1 MKLIEKYAFLIGDIC
16 KDQQTGKK
24 KLQKLMYLIER
35 KGVQLDLRYSIH
47 FFGPYSARLDHAIH
61 ILENEEW
68 LDIDT
73 SRQTHRIIMKESA
86 STQLEEENA
95 LAEAESALVDE
106 VRAAFYDKSPM
117 ELEALTTI
125 DYVATTLLHGTATRD
140 DVINQVKMI
149 KGKKFS
155 SQELEKEYDVLIE
168 QGYLSA

>member
-1 MKLIEKYAFLIGDIC
+1 MNLLDKYALLIGDIC
-16 KDQQTGKK
+16 ADKKTGKK
-24 KLQKLMYLIER
+24 KLQKIMYLIER

-47 FFGPYSARLDHAIH
+47 FFGPYSSRLDQAIH
-61 ILENEEW
+61 ILENEGRLE
-68 LDIDT
+68 IDT
-73 SRQTHRIIMKESA
+73 SRQTHRIIMEEPMSEPLEAGEA
-86 STQLEEENA
+86 S
-95 LAEAESALVDE
+95 LVDM
-106 VRAAFYDKSPM
+106 VREAFYDKSPM

-140 DVINQVKMI
+140 DVIKQVKII

>member
-1 MKLIEKYAFLIGDIC
+1 MNMLEKYAFLIGDIC
-16 KDQQTGKK
+16 KDHQTGKK

-47 FFGPYSARLDHAIH
+47 FFGPYSSKLDHIIH
-61 ILENEEW
+61 ILENEDW

-73 SRQTHRIIMKESA
+73 SGQTHRIIMKKEGNG
-86 STQLEEENA
+86 QLSKEDNI
-95 LAEAESALVDE
+95 LVDM
-106 VRAAFYDKSPM
+106 VRKAFYDKSPM

-125 DYVATTLLHGTATRD
+125 DYVATTLLHGNATRA
-140 DVINQVKMI
+140 DVIKQVKII

>member
-1 MKLIEKYAFLIGDIC
+1 MNMLKKYAFLIGDIC
-16 KDQQTGKK
+16 KDHQTGKK

-47 FFGPYSARLDHAIH
+47 FFGPYSSKLDHIIH
-61 ILENEEW
+61 ILENEDW

-73 SRQTHRIIMKESA
+73 SGQTHRIIMKKEGNG
-86 STQLEEENA
+86 QLSKEDNI
-95 LAEAESALVDE
+95 LVDE
-106 VRAAFYDKSPM
+106 VREAFYDKSPM

-140 DVINQVKMI
+140 DVIKQVKII